1 LPIPDVPLSAKKKR
15 GKHHFM
21 PTMEDSDIP
30 RTPLLHPLNTTV
42 HGQTKDLRFPG
53 SAFLNNLMAEN
64 RALKKS
70 YWCCSESKR
79 KRLPFLFCNSNVKNQ
94 STSITCATEE
104 ETTRQY
110 TIPCQSNTRSV
121 SHPDLLTVQDNNV
134 ILTTEF
140 ASARLSPMSDVS
152 HLQDKQNDNSVASEM
167 EIESDMISKPPVRRG
182 ARFPVASLF
191 LSNGN
196 QVYEPILQ
204 NKSPITSLSL
214 LHRRFLAAME
224 YRMSD
229 RDPVD
234 AYIKIRKFFQYP
246 VLRSDMQA
254 FKAANPGCI
263 FNDFVRWYGSPSEP
277 IDAPRNIGTAR
288 NTTEESN
295 RCLFNEEQLF
305 ENALRRHFSR
315 GPVHL
320 DNTNAS
326 ILSAD
331 SLMELENFWN
341 QVWDDTKPIPA
352 FEQDLK
358 LFDAVQEVEKI
369 IYSLENLSPIQLLN
383 YVLEINFTTA
393 YELLYVRAGDALK
406 VRFIETI
413 FSRLAEKTKATILQL
428 KEDSFFFTLGLEH
441 PRGSSYLSGEKILLP
456 MTLKTSESL
465 CNAIGE
471 VELILSRAS
480 SLLHK
485 FPGQYDLVHH
495 LMTIGVGE
503 EYQIMLPNEES
514 QLSTFQSIQEGILN
528 LLGDPTEMLSAS
540 RSYSEDSEK
549 SLDTTLPLPIA
560 REFVLNSSDENQL
573 YRLLAQ
579 TRGGPNEDEVCILA
593 ISRCLKS

>member
-1 LPIPDVPLSAKKKR
+1 
-15 GKHHFM
+15 M
-21 PTMEDSDIP
+21 
-30 RTPLLHPLNTTV
+30 
-42 HGQTKDLRFPG
+42 
-53 SAFLNNLMAEN
+53 
-64 RALKKS
+64 
-70 YWCCSESKR
+70 
-79 KRLPFLFCNSNVKNQ
+79 
-94 STSITCATEE
+94 
-104 ETTRQY
+104 
-110 TIPCQSNTRSV
+110 
-121 SHPDLLTVQDNNV
+121 
-134 ILTTEF
+134 
-140 ASARLSPMSDVS
+140 
-152 HLQDKQNDNSVASEM
+152 
-167 EIESDMISKPPVRRG
+167 
-182 ARFPVASLF
+182 
-191 LSNGN
+191 
-196 QVYEPILQ
+196 
-204 NKSPITSLSL
+204 
-214 LHRRFLAAME
+214 
-224 YRMSD
+224 
-229 RDPVD
+229 
-234 AYIKIRKFFQYP
+234 
-246 VLRSDMQA
+246 
-254 FKAANPGCI
+254 
-263 FNDFVRWYGSPSEP
+263 
-277 IDAPRNIGTAR
+277 
-288 NTTEESN
+288 
-295 RCLFNEEQLF
+295 
-305 ENALRRHFSR
+305 
-315 GPVHL
+315 
-320 DNTNAS
+320 
-326 ILSAD
+326 
-331 SLMELENFWN
+331 
-341 QVWDDTKPIPA
+341 
-352 FEQDLK
+352 
-358 LFDAVQEVEKI
+358 
-369 IYSLENLSPIQLLN
+369 
-383 YVLEINFTTA
+383 LEINFTTA